1 MTLCADGRG
10 HPRLCAV
17 GMHGLSTLSAD
28 GSVIREPCLAVAIAA
43 GTPGGGFVFACA
55 CFGTTGIR
63 GVWAGANRDPSGGA
77 DRR

>member
-43 GTPGGGFVFACA
+43 GTPGRGFVFACA

-63 GVWAGANRDPSGGA
+63 GVWAGANRDS
-77 DRR
+77 